1 MTPSTLSGNWAR
13 ATTAMVLASGL
24 LIVESN
30 AVAAMLLS
38 LGVGLTVV
46 RLPSEDV
53 DLRLRESPL
62 LMSREFGGCRGLRW
76 LQLACAQ
83 ALAS

>member
-1 MTPSTLSGNWAR
+1 
-13 ATTAMVLASGL
+13 MVLASGL

-53 DLRLRESPL
+53 DLRLRESTL
-62 LMSREFGGCRGLRW
+62 LMSRL
-76 LQLACAQ
+76 
-83 ALAS
+83 